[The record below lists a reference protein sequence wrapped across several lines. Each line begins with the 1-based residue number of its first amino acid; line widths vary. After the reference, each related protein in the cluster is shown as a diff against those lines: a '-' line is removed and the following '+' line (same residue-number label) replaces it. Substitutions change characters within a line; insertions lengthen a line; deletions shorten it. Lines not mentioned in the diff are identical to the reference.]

1 MLYLQI
7 YNPCEIENNFLNK
20 SAGHLSANAGVYGGT
35 WARTANGSYYE
46 NETPGIYFLLAHRS
60 STEGSSNVKNRGL
73 IILVRP

>member
-1 MLYLQI
+1 MPYSQI

-46 NETPGIYFLLAHRS
+46 NETPGIYFLPAHRS
-60 STEGSSNVKNRGL
+60 STEGSSNLKNRGL